1 MSWRASPSR
10 PAPPVTSTSNTN
22 NLDSLFGPSLS
33 VRSPPSSAGPTG
45 GSRARSISHSASAYS
60 LLAKKMQEIEQD
72 KDDRA
77 SVRSGRSGITLG
89 GGASGSGGTSVT
101 ARRLRGG
108 ARSRTDSSASSAMTA
123 RGGWNGSRSSSISEA
138 GSVADEPMQVDEDA
152 PAGDTKGKGKATEEG
167 SSQGR
172 PSDADK
178 RQKLDG
184 PPRSRSTSTT
194 RPGASRNASFS
205 SEDPAATSSSPTTS
219 DPSSSTPPGSRP
231 TLQPAPSPSVAKPPS
246 LLPPS
251 AASAR
256 APSASTTPSSYLST
270 SSAHNLASPR
280 RWFSRSSG
288 LSTIEPNGN
297 PPASAEDADPNPGA
311 LSDPPVPAPALVPD
325 ESSALQSEPVCES
338 GAGNQDEVSLELAA
352 VAETTPFNSFGAA
365 AGRGWLSLLTRTRG
379 SSTDLAGDVKNAEE
393 ERMDVDQP
401 QQGPD
406 GGAVQEEDQRTP
418 MASPTAERRDATLL
432 EPSSEQPYASDT
444 LTPHGIR
451 RSASS
456 WWGWIRSADG
466 EAHSTAEPPS
476 ASTSTDVSL
485 PNPALNDPP
494 PVARTSSGEQ
504 AVAQQA
510 ADFEAAEAEAVEVA
524 AEPAT
529 IESRS
534 WLRTL
539 WGESPEELAERRRR
553 EARALKL
560 AMRTSPL
567 AIEATKPSEG
577 SSQAQQQAD
586 SHLTPATSAT
596 SGSGFA
602 ASPEPARPLKH
613 KSSSSWAIFS
623 RTVPAAT
630 HNPPADPSVSPQKSG
645 ISLRAPL
652 GSFGVASSSASTRSR
667 TSSHRTDLNSLP
679 PSPQLRPQPDGPI
692 KPLTGSIRSSHP
704 PRQGQ
709 KFPPVPE
716 PDAPF
721 ENLVLPTFNDSFL
734 RIPRSFPLKQST
746 LTKAVSVVS
755 AYLFSHP
762 PPTSPTLPREEGTGM
777 GLSAPTEMKDDPAER
792 LPKSLEVVGE
802 GSMLDRVK
810 RIVTIGVHGWFPNP
824 RLKSVMGEP
833 TGTSV
838 KFATMMHDAVQSYL
852 ESHDVTSFN
861 IQAIALEGQGQVEDR
876 VNRLYNRLVEREEW
890 VAALKKADVVFLAT
904 HSQGSVVST
913 QLLARMLDQGLIVG
927 TQTHL
932 LAMCGIAQG
941 PFVYLY
947 QSVALAPYFNYL
959 ESAPARE
966 LFEFQNPESVV
977 AMKFLESLRLILN
990 AGIKMT
996 VVGSINDQVVPL
1008 YSSLFSGVSHPS
1020 ILRAVYIDSDAFRT
1034 SDFLANLVVF
1044 SARLRNAGL
1053 SDHDLVYHVSEALAG
1068 ALTGVGHSKIYEEEE
1083 VFNLA
1088 VRYHFET
1095 TSLTEAPTHLDIKAH
1110 APPLSM
1116 SFNPRD
1122 RRNPYLLTW
1131 ALRGIIEDPQVRELF
1146 ANELKAL
1153 GEAYET
1159 WRPQTKVLKDVKLKL
1174 EGIRMLVRKG
1184 GKL

>member
-10 PAPPVTSTSNTN
+10 PAPPVTSDSTTN

-33 VRSPPSSAGPTG
+33 VRSPPSSAGPAG
-45 GSRARSISHSASAYS
+45 SSRARSISHSASAYS
-60 LLAKKMQEIEQD
+60 LLAKKMLEIEQD
-72 KDDRA
+72 QDDRT
-77 SVRSGRSGITLG
+77 SVRSGRSGRSGITLG
-89 GGASGSGGTSVT
+89 GGANGSGGSSVT
-101 ARRLRGG
+101 AGRLRGG
-108 ARSRTDSSASSAMTA
+108 ARSRTDSSASSVMTA
-123 RGGWNGSRSSSISEA
+123 RGGWSGSRSVSISEA
-138 GSVADEPMQVDEDA
+138 GSVVDEPMQLDEDA
-152 PAGDTKGKGKATEEG
+152 PAGDIKGKGKATDEG
-167 SSQGR
+167 SFQGQ
-172 PSDADK
+172 PSDAK
-178 RQKLDG
+178 RQKVDG
-184 PPRSRSTSTT
+184 PLRSRTTSTT
-194 RPGASRNASFS
+194 RSGVARNASFS
-205 SEDPAATSSSPTTS
+205 SQDPAATSSSSTTS
-219 DPSSSTPPGSRP
+219 DPSSSTPGSRP
-231 TLQPAPSPSVAKPPS
+231 TFQPAPSPSSSTPLS
-246 LLPPS
+246 LL
-251 AASAR
+251 
-256 APSASTTPSSYLST
+256 APSAPLGPAPSAPTSSSSYLST
-270 SSAHNLASPR
+270 SPAHSLASAR

-288 LSTIEPNGN
+288 LSAIEQNGN
-297 PPASAEDADPNPGA
+297 PPASAEDAAPNPSV
-311 LSDPPVPAPALVPD
+311 LPDPPVPAPALAPD
-325 ESSALQSEPVCES
+325 ETPALQSEPMSEPR
-338 GAGNQDEVSLELAA
+338 AFNQDDIGHEPAG
-352 VAETTPFNSFGAA
+352 VAQTMQSNSFGAA
-365 AGRGWLSLLTRTRG
+365 AGRGWLSLLSRARG
-379 SSTDLAGDVKNAEE
+379 SSTDLAGDAKRAEE

-401 QQGPD
+401 EKGLE

-418 MASPTAERRDATLL
+418 MASPPVESRDLTL
-432 EPSSEQPYASDT
+432 PGPTSEQPYDSDT
-444 LTPHGIR
+444 LTPRGIR
-451 RSASS
+451 RSTSS

-466 EAHSTAEPPS
+466 EAPSTAEQPTAATSIDASAPSPPS
-476 ASTSTDVSL
+476 
-485 PNPALNDPP
+485 NDPP
-494 PVARTSSGEQ
+494 TSAPTASGEQ
-504 AVAQQA
+504 AGAQQA
-510 ADFEAAEAEAVEVA
+510 ADVELAEAEAE
-524 AEPAT
+524 AT
-529 IESRS
+529 QSASTESRG

-539 WGESPEELAERRRR
+539 WGESPEELAERRKR
-553 EARALKL
+553 EAWALKL

-567 AIEATKPSEG
+567 AIEASKPSEP
-577 SSQAQQQAD
+577 SSQVQQPAVP
-586 SHLTPATSAT
+586 HLTPVISA
-596 SGSGFA
+596 SSSSGFT
-602 ASPEPARPLKH
+602 ASPEPTRPLKH

-623 RTVPAAT
+623 RANPTVT
-630 HNPPADPSVSPQKSG
+630 NNPPADPSTSPQKSG
-645 ISLRAPL
+645 LSLRAPF
-652 GSFGVASSSASTRSR
+652 GSFGVASSSASTRSHA
-667 TSSHRTDLNSLP
+667 SSHQTDPTSLP

-692 KPLTGSIRSSHP
+692 KPLTGSIRSSP
-704 PRQGQ
+704 PQRQGQ
-709 KFPPVPE
+709 KSTPATE

-734 RIPRSFPLKQST
+734 RVPRSFPLKQST

-762 PPTSPTLPREEGTGM
+762 PPTSPTRPGGEGM
-777 GLSAPTEMKDDPAER
+777 GMGMGTPTEMKDDPAER
-792 LPKSLEVVGE
+792 LPKSLDVVGE
-802 GSMLDRVK
+802 GSRLDRVK
-810 RIVTIGVHGWFPNP
+810 RVVTIGVHGWFPNP

-876 VNRLYNRLVEREEW
+876 VNRLYSSLVEREEW
-890 VAALKKADVVFLAT
+890 LAALKKADVVFLAT

-977 AMKFLESLRLILN
+977 TIKFLESLRLILN

-1095 TSLTEAPTHLDIKAH
+1095 TSLTEAPTHLDTKAP